1 MPYVT
6 AKLVGY
12 GVVPPGSWDDRG
24 KFIVVGLWTYRGKA
38 SNPTVVGHYKTWLK
52 AAAVRNM
59 LERCKE

>member
-1 MPYVT
+1 
-6 AKLVGY
+6 VGY